1 MTNIAPFRVPKNA
14 VIVKSTIPIKIL
26 CHTKAATVTPR
37 MLVESAVDGNADDMY
52 EIIFAGNE
60 TKLARGWVMYDI
72 ANKRTLSANNAT
84 VSKSTTFAIADGV
97 WVGSKIPVVEAI
109 IAVELG
115 TLNPGQ
121 RMVAAGSGTIKD
133 HPDDLAPAA
142 NAALTQISSA
152 FTGIALDPTVAI
164 LLNYVTT
171 SDGTQV
177 VQVIP
182 LW

>member
-1 MTNIAPFRVPKNA
+1 
-14 VIVKSTIPIKIL
+14 
-26 CHTKAATVTPR
+26 
-37 MLVESAVDGNADDMY
+37 
-52 EIIFAGNE
+52 
-60 TKLARGWVMYDI
+60 MYDI
-72 ANKRTLSANNAT
+72 ANKRTLSANNVQ
-84 VSKSTTFAIADGV
+84 VSKASTFAIADGI

-109 IAVELG
+109 LKVELG

-121 RMVAAGSGTIKD
+121 RMVAGGSGQIKN

-142 NAALTQISSA
+142 NAALSEISTA
-152 FTGIALDPTVAI
+152 LTGIALDPTVAI

-171 SDGTQV
+171 SAATQV